1 MKKGKKNDTTKR
13 VRARASKSLTPQYLA
28 SLTIIFSHLSLAIRN
43 LFMIEYLENNPDT
56 TTEEFDQVWRTINP
70 EIKDVCSSYF
80 SPLLLLTPL
89 QIWDKKSKAAKS
101 GATLPDAA

>member
-1 MKKGKKNDTTKR
+1 
-13 VRARASKSLTPQYLA
+13 
-28 SLTIIFSHLSLAIRN
+28 
-43 LFMIEYLENNPDT
+43 MIEYLENNPDT
-56 TTEEFDQVWRTINP
+56 TTEEFDQVWRTIDP

-80 SPLLLLTPL
+80 SPLLLTLL